1 MTERRRPIPDDRPI
15 ALTIAGSDSGGGAGI
30 QADLK
35 TMAGLGAVPT
45 SAVTSV
51 TAQHT
56 RGVESTHV
64 LPAEQ
69 VGAQVAA
76 VTGDF
81 TVRAAK
87 TGMLATESIVRV
99 VADLA
104 GEFAFPLVVDPVMV
118 AESGDPL
125 LETDAE
131 RAYEDLLASATL
143 ATPNADE
150 AAVLTGIEVTDA
162 DAARRAGESILEMG
176 ADAALVTGGH
186 VESHED
192 DAGTGR
198 VVDVLVTP
206 EGTHEFEGGRV
217 DTDATH
223 GSGCTLSSAI
233 AAALALENGGPDPD
247 EDAGV
252 EPDEDALV
260 VAVET
265 GIEHVRRAIAHPLA
279 VGEGP
284 GAVNHLAAL
293 RDRAAREPTMEA
305 VESVVARLVEADVSP
320 LVPEVGITV
329 AGATPYARDPDEVAA
344 VEGRITRTP
353 SGPREPRGVRMGAS
367 SHVARFLLAARQ
379 FDPDLR
385 FACNVAVDDAIRRA
399 ASALDWTVAEFDR
412 EAQPDAV
419 QTAEGST
426 MTWGARQAFDGLETT
441 PDAVLDGGAV
451 GKEPMTRVLARDGDE
466 LARTVTDLLAAVE
479 SRSE

>member
-1 MTERRRPIPDDRPI
+1 MVERRGPIPDDRPV

-35 TMAGLGAVPT
+35 TMAALGAVPT

-56 RGVESTHV
+56 RGVASTHV
-64 LPAEQ
+64 LPVEE
-69 VGAQVAA
+69 VRAQVEA

-81 TVRAAK
+81 AVRAAK
-87 TGMLATESIVRV
+87 TGMLATGPIVRA
-99 VADLA
+99 VAELA

-131 RAYEDLLASATL
+131 RAYEELLASATL

-150 AAVLTGIEVTDA
+150 AAVLTDIEVTDP
-162 DAARRAGESILEMG
+162 DAARRAGESILKMG
-176 ADAALVTGGH
+176 ADATLVTGGH
-186 VESHED
+186 VESGED
-192 DAGTGR
+192 EAGTGT
-198 VVDVLVTP
+198 VVDVLVTS
-206 EGTHEFEGGRV
+206 EGTCEFEGPRV
-217 DTDATH
+217 DTGATH

-233 AAALALENGGPDPD
+233 AAALAVEDADPDP
-247 EDAGV
+247 ED
-252 EPDEDALV
+252 DTLV
-260 VAVET
+260 SAVET

-284 GAVNHLAAL
+284 GAVNHLAPL

-329 AGATPYARDPDEVAA
+329 AGATPYARTPEQVAA

-353 SGPREPRGVRMGAS
+353 AGVREPRGVRMDAS
-367 SHVARFLLAARQ
+367 SHVARFLLGARQ

-385 FACNVAVDDAIRRA
+385 FACNVAGDERVRRA
-399 ASALDWTVAEFDR
+399 LSDLDWTVAEFDR
-412 EAQPDAV
+412 EEQPDDVRMAD
-419 QTAEGST
+419 GST
-426 MTWGARQAFDGLETT
+426 MAWGARRAVERLETT
-441 PDAVLDGGAV
+441 PDAVLDAGAV
-451 GKEPMTRVLARDGDE
+451 GKEPMTRLLARDGDE
-466 LARTVTDLLAAVE
+466 LAEKVTDLLVAVE